1 MIFEP
6 DCLQEASPWTTFG
19 HVAGNGAL
27 LETMEGEGRIHIIDI
42 SSTFCTQWPTFLEAL
57 ATRTEVTPHLRLTSI
72 VISPEEAALE
82 VMKQVMHRLERFARL
97 MGVPFQGSVLH
108 QPRLELL
115 DLAVLNLRQDGSEA
129 LAITCVQTLHHIS
142 SESQSE
148 PCSSPRDTLLY
159 TFRNAN
165 PKVYRY

>member
-1 MIFEP
+1 M
-6 DCLQEASPWTTFG
+6 QEASPWTTFG

-27 LETMEGEGRIHIIDI
+27 LETMEGEARIHIIDI

-57 ATRTEVTPHLRLTSI
+57 ATRTEVTPHVRLTSI

-82 VMKQVMHRLERFARL
+82 VMKQLMHRLERFARL
-97 MGVPFQGSVLH
+97 MGVPFQGAVLH
-108 QPRLELL
+108 QPHLERL
-115 DLAVLNLRQDGSEA
+115 DLALLNLRDDGSEA

-142 SESQSE
+142 SESQE
-148 PCSSPRDTLLY
+148 PCCPRDRLLY

-165 PKVYRY
+165 PKVYRYFL